1 MNNVLGLKL
10 AQIGSKGLQ
19 VLDRHI
25 KVTDSKRRIV
35 FKRLGLTAL
44 IVLSVWNLFNASGT
58 VNLSKKQLDLY
69 FPPFVTHAILLMIS
83 YISAVKLL
91 IMEYFSTIP
100 SFTID
105 FKWLTYYASVTN
117 GVSDLLKLAS
127 INNVVNETDFMINSA
142 AIMLSIFLVLENGV
156 KRHGSILLM
165 LLWNVN
171 MLWPKIAEGM
181 VNSVAGDFLKV
192 SVQI

>member
-25 KVTDSKRRIV
+25 KVTDSKRRII
-35 FKRLGLTAL
+35 FNRIGLTTL
-44 IVLSVWNLFNASGT
+44 LVLSVWNLYNASGT
-58 VNLSKKQLDLY
+58 VNLSKKQLDIY
-69 FPPFVTHAILLMIS
+69 FPPFVTHTILLVIS

-91 IMEYFSTIP
+91 VMEYLSTIP
-100 SFTID
+100 SFTFD
-105 FKWLTYYASVTN
+105 FKWLSYYTSVIKDI
-117 GVSDLLKLAS
+117 SHFLKLTTV
-127 INNVVNETDFMINSA
+127 NNVVNETDFVINSA
-142 AIMLSIFLVLENGV
+142 AIMLSLSLVLENGL
-156 KRHGSILLM
+156 KRYGSILLM

-171 MLWPKIAEGM
+171 MLWPKIAEEM

-192 SVQI
+192 SITI